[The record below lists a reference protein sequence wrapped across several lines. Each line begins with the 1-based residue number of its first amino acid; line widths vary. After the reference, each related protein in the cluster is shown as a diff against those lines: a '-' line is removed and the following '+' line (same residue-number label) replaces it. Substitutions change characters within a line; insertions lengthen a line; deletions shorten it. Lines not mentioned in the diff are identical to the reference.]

1 MQIHSLALRR
11 GVLTALGVLTTTATA
26 AAMTVP
32 ASAAPAG
39 VDHDSWHAVQKTLA
53 AQRAKAS
60 ETKKGALTRAQSAT
74 LTKGLATSGQR
85 DSAGVGPGPDT
96 SYDGNLTVDVVTT
109 AGRTS
114 RSIAPT
120 AGAALGAASPW
131 GGSNAQWGPAGDRVL
146 FQNSTAG
153 DHAANADGSHVV
165 DYQSLGTPAQRQWS
179 PFGDA
184 AVGSSATGTTIQTAT
199 PGLRQQ
205 VPFDLGVVDGSP
217 TVGSYGDVAIMA
229 YHPTGAPTTSDL
241 GYQLLD
247 GKTNVQVDQPMT
259 QPAES
264 LGLSAYS
271 PREPH
276 LALRPG
282 VSIMD
287 DTNEYLAFAGL
298 VPGTSDARL
307 FVDHDDSQTEYLPVA
322 VADLG
327 ALCSGNQMTFSPSH
341 SQIAYIKAVGPA
353 GDECSQS
360 ELHVLKA
367 SGARYDTGATDI
379 VVTTL
384 PAGSHFENPTWK
396 AQTPAAA
403 SFRIDG
409 RDRVEVAINAS
420 TTMFAGDDANVV
432 VLSGAKAFADALAG
446 SPLAAQVGGP
456 VLFTNGTTLDQR
468 TRTEI
473 DRVLLPGGTIYITGG
488 TATVSSGIETTLKN
502 AGYDVRRLGGR
513 NRYEVAV
520 YVAKALVT
528 EMGPRANIFVADG
541 NNWPDALVS
550 GPAASLMNGAVLLTS
565 GTAMPATTK
574 SYLDSLG
581 FTAKPNTAAYQGG
594 VYAVGGAART
604 ATASRADTDRD
615 ALFGVNRYQVA
626 QKVADTFFGAE
637 STVGLADGRNWP
649 DAVSGGATMALM
661 GQPILLSSGSTV
673 PAYTQARI
681 AQSRSAADFVL
692 AFGGTASVPDS
703 AITTA
708 VALAGNQTVIWGP
721 DTP

>member
-53 AQRAKAS
+53 AQRAKAD
-60 ETKKGALTRAQSAT
+60 TKKGALTRAQSAT
-74 LTKGLATSGQR
+74 LTKGLASSGQR
-85 DSAGVGPGPDT
+85 DSAVLGSGPDS

-109 AGRTS
+109 SGRTS
-114 RSIAPT
+114 HSVAPT
-120 AGAALGAASPW
+120 AGAALGAASTW
-131 GGSNAQWGPAGDRVL
+131 GGTSAQWGPAGDRVL
-146 FQNSTAG
+146 VQNST
-153 DHAANADGSHVV
+153 DHAANADGSHGV
-165 DYQSLGTPAQRQWS
+165 DYQSLGTAAQRQWS

-184 AVGSSATGTTIQTAT
+184 AVGSSATSTTIQTAA

-205 VPFDLGVVDGSP
+205 VPFDLGAVDGSP

-229 YHPTGAPTTSDL
+229 YHPSGAPATSDL
-241 GYQLLD
+241 AYQLLD
-247 GKTNVQVDQPMT
+247 GSTNVQVDEPMA

-282 VSIMD
+282 VSVVD

-298 VPGTSDARL
+298 VPGTSNAKL
-307 FVDHDDSQTEYLPVA
+307 FVDHDDSQTEYLPVP

-353 GDECSQS
+353 GSECSQS

-367 SGARYDTGATDI
+367 SGDRYDAGATDI
-379 VVTTL
+379 VVNTL

-403 SFRIDG
+403 SFRVDG

-420 TTMFAGDDANVV
+420 SAMFADDDANVV

-456 VLFTNGTTLDQR
+456 VLFTNTSTLDPR
-468 TRTEI
+468 TRSEI

-488 TATVSSGIETTLKN
+488 TATVSSGIETALKN

-565 GTAMPATTK
+565 GATMPATTK

-581 FTAKPNTAAYQGG
+581 FTAKPNRAAYQGG

-649 DAVSGGATMALM
+649 DAVSGGATMALL

>member
-53 AQRAKAS
+53 AQRAKAD
-60 ETKKGALTRAQSAT
+60 TKKGALTRAQSAT
-74 LTKGLATSGQR
+74 LTKGLASSGQR
-85 DSAGVGPGPDT
+85 DSAVLGTGPDS
-96 SYDGNLTVDVVTT
+96 SYDGSLTVDVVT
-109 AGRTS
+109 ANGRTS
-114 RSIAPT
+114 HSVAPT
-120 AGAALGAASPW
+120 AGAALGAASTW
-131 GGSNAQWGPAGDRVL
+131 GGTNAQWGPAGDRVL
-146 FQNSTAG
+146 FQNSTTG
-153 DHAANADGSHVV
+153 DHAANADGSHGV
-165 DYQSLGTPAQRQWS
+165 DYQSLGTAAQRQWS

-184 AVGSSATGTTIQTAT
+184 AVGSSATSTTIQTAA

-205 VPFDLGVVDGSP
+205 VPFDLGAVDGSP

-241 GYQLLD
+241 AYQLLD
-247 GKTNVQVDQPMT
+247 GNTNVQVDEPMA

-282 VSIMD
+282 VSIVD

-298 VPGTSDARL
+298 VPGTSNARL

-353 GDECSQS
+353 GSECTQS

-367 SGARYDTGATDI
+367 NGDRYDTGATDI

-403 SFRIDG
+403 SFRVDG
-409 RDRVEVAINAS
+409 LDRVEVAINAS
-420 TTMFAGDDANVV
+420 SAMFDDGDANVV

-456 VLFTNGTTLDQR
+456 VLFTNTSTLDPR
-468 TRTEI
+468 TRSEI

-488 TATVSSGIETTLKN
+488 TATVSSGIETALKN

-528 EMGPRANIFVADG
+528 EMGRARQHLRG
-541 NNWPDALVS
+541 
-550 GPAASLMNGAVLLTS
+550 
-565 GTAMPATTK
+565 
-574 SYLDSLG
+574 
-581 FTAKPNTAAYQGG
+581 
-594 VYAVGGAART
+594 
-604 ATASRADTDRD
+604 
-615 ALFGVNRYQVA
+615 
-626 QKVADTFFGAE
+626 
-637 STVGLADGRNWP
+637 
-649 DAVSGGATMALM
+649 
-661 GQPILLSSGSTV
+661 
-673 PAYTQARI
+673 
-681 AQSRSAADFVL
+681 
-692 AFGGTASVPDS
+692 
-703 AITTA
+703 
-708 VALAGNQTVIWGP
+708 
-721 DTP
+721 